1 MNTECLFEGT
11 EQSVTSKNAINAE
24 PGLQIYT
31 AVKSA
36 PISVVT
42 NEPNDNILEVVSVY
56 GNRKRKVP
64 SSNTNKCVSTSKV
77 HISDVAK
84 VVKLLPSKI
93 GENDKLH
100 DKLSTS
106 RNTSKYLVA
115 SVLIL
120 EVKY

>member
-1 MNTECLFEGT
+1 MFEST
-11 EQSVTSKNAINAE
+11 EQIVTSKKAINADS
-24 PGLQIYT
+24 GLQIYT

-36 PISVVT
+36 PVSAVT

-64 SSNTNKCVSTSKV
+64 SSNTNKSVSTSKL
-77 HISDVAK
+77 HISDVDT
-84 VVKLLPSKI
+84 VVKLVPSKV
-93 GENDKLH
+93 GVTDKLI

-106 RNTSKYLVA
+106 RNTSKYFCAIV
-115 SVLIL
+115 VIL